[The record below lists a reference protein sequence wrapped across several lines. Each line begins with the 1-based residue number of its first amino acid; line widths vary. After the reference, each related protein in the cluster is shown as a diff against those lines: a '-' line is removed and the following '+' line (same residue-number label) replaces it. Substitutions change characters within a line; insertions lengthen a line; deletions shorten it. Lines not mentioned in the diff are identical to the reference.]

1 MISTVVR
8 GTLLILTLFS
18 ASGVMP
24 AAIEIP
30 VKENRGPNYVIGPED
45 QLLIQVQD
53 SPEIGDKQIR
63 VDPNG
68 LIYLPFAGEIVAAGR
83 NIEQLRSVIR
93 EKLLPFIIEPR
104 VTVNVVDSRSQPVS
118 ILGAVTK
125 PGEYQLVEQKTLYQ
139 VLSLAGGLSTDAGSI
154 VTITRR
160 KQYGPLPLSNSL
172 VDGTGEFI
180 VGSVGVRSILDATDP
195 RENIVIQPYDTISVP
210 RAERVYVIGSVQ
222 KSGAFLLNER
232 PSVTVLQALSMA
244 EGLQRAAASDR
255 AKILHRAPGK
265 SERVEIAVNL
275 KRVLA
280 GKDPDVPLSSDDI
293 LFVPN
298 SAAKQATL
306 RALEAA
312 VQTGSGILIWK

>member
-1 MISTVVR
+1 
-8 GTLLILTLFS
+8 
-18 ASGVMP
+18 
-24 AAIEIP
+24 
-30 VKENRGPNYVIGPED
+30 VIGPED

-68 LIYLPFAGEIVAAGR
+68 LIYLPLAGEITAAGR
-83 NIEQLRSVIR
+83 NVEQLRAAIR
-93 EKLLPFIIEPR
+93 EKLLPFIIQPR

-139 VLSLAGGLSTDAGSI
+139 VLSLAGGLATDAGSM
-154 VTITRR
+154 VTITR
-160 KQYGPLPLSNSL
+160 KKEYGPLPLTNSAN
-172 VDGTGEFI
+172 DPSGDFI
-180 VGSVGVRSILDATDP
+180 VGSVGVKSIMDATDP
-195 RENIVIQPYDTISVP
+195 QENIVIQPYDTISVP

-222 KSGAFLLNER
+222 KSGAFLLNDR

-255 AKILHRAPGK
+255 AKILHHAPGK

-280 GKDPDVPLSSDDI
+280 GKDADIPLSSDDI

-312 VQTGSGILIWK
+312 IQTGSGILIWK